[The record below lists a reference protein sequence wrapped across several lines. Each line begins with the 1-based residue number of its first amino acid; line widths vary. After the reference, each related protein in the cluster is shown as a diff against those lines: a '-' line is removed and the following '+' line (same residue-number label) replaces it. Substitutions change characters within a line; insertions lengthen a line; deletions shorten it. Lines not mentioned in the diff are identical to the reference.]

1 MKWRSRL
8 LLALAVLV
16 HLGLLAGW
24 RWQRPLVLY
33 FFGATELGGGR
44 GRLYLASGVKRR
56 YNRLKYG
63 ESEADHPVSFD

>member
-16 HLGLLAGW
+16 HLGVLAGW
-24 RWQRPLVLY
+24 RWQTPLVPY
-33 FFGATELGGGR
+33 FFDATMLSG
-44 GRLYLASGVKRR
+44 LASGVKRR

-63 ESEADHPVSFD
+63 ESQADQPVSFD